1 MHDENF
7 NDTVDSW
14 SCGNKIAYD
23 MCNAEEWRDCTYMQG
38 QTGAGTARNPHTG
51 HGDSELVHIASAL
64 RKHTKHT
71 QQHL

>member
-51 HGDSELVHIASAL
+51 HGDSMTSLKMRPYDGA
-64 RKHTKHT
+64 K
-71 QQHL
+71 